1 VLGGVD
7 ILVSLIH
14 LFWLKPHEL
23 AFVQPNQAKVT
34 GMGIDDAGKFSGAS
48 MLGLRQVLS
57 DQGVLLSYSGPL
69 NEAILYAIGQ
79 CLQIHLLEVKVD
91 AKISRAMFSAF
102 VEEAQNIIRYSIEV
116 ESQPKAEQT
125 DLDQDGSPMKL
136 GMITIGIKPNGRRFV
151 ACGNLI
157 RNADVARIRNSLE
170 AIRGLRR
177 KELSSLMREMLKQ
190 SLPEGHKGAGV
201 GLISIARESD
211 GNWDYDMVPD
221 VDGQHTFFCFEAL
234 I

>member
-1 VLGGVD
+1 MSTDSVGR
-7 ILVSLIH
+7 
-14 LFWLKPHEL
+14 
-23 AFVQPNQAKVT
+23 
-34 GMGIDDAGKFSGAS
+34 FSGAK

-79 CLQIHLLEVKVD
+79 CLQIHMLEIKVD
-91 AKISRAMFSAF
+91 AKVSRAMFSAF
-102 VEEAQNIIRYSIEV
+102 VEEAQNIIRYSVEV
-116 ESQPKAEQT
+116 ESQPKAEQG
-125 DLDQDGSPMKL
+125 DPDQEGTPMKL
-136 GMITIGIKPNGRRFV
+136 GMITIGIKRNGRRFV

-157 RNADVARIRNSLE
+157 KNSDVARIRSSLE

-190 SLPEGHKGAGV
+190 DLPDGHKGAGV
-201 GLISIARESD
+201 GLISIAREAD

-221 VDGQHTFFCFEAL
+221 ADGEHTFFCLEAL